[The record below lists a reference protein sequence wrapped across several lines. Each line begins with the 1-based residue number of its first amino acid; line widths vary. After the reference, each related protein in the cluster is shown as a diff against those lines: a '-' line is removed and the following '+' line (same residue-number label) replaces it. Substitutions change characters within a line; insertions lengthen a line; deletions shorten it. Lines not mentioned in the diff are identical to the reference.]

1 MKIGALTEVFAGEN
15 RVAMT
20 PDSALQ
26 LMKLGH
32 HCCIQ
37 AGAGAKAGFS
47 DALYAAAGV
56 EVLPGAAAVVAAA
69 DVLVKVR
76 GPEPAEAEMLR
87 AGQTLI
93 SFFWP
98 AQNAELLETVRAR
111 GATVVAMDMVPRIS
125 RAQKMDALS
134 SMANI
139 AGYRAVIEAGSNFGR
154 FFTGQV
160 TAAGKVPPAKVL
172 IVGAGVAGLACL

>member
-1 MKIGALTEVFAGEN
+1 EN

-26 LMKLGH
+26 LQKLGH
-32 HCCIQ
+32 VCCIQ
-37 AGAGAKAGFS
+37 AGAGAKAGFT
-47 DALYAAAGV
+47 AEVYAAAGV
-56 EVLPGAAAVVAAA
+56 EVLKTARAVVDAA

-76 GPEPAEAEMLR
+76 GPEEKEAKLLR

-98 AQNAELLETVRAR
+98 AQNEALLKLVAER

-125 RAQKMDALS
+125 RAQKMDA
-134 SMANI
+134 
-139 AGYRAVIEAGSNFGR
+139 
-154 FFTGQV
+154 
-160 TAAGKVPPAKVL
+160 
-172 IVGAGVAGLACL
+172 